1 MATLD
6 AGAIQDIA
14 SGMPDIVGSQAKAY
28 KLSDLMTTE
37 QMNRMKLE
45 DEKEQSQERKQT
57 KNLLRNFDVTS
68 KEGQMKAVQ
77 AIQQQVGPEAAM
89 NVHSAFNAAEMQDVN
104 LESKKIENRAREIEF
119 ADQKNSQVASALNA
133 LDQQYTQLITP
144 KEKGGGGMTPEA
156 ASAAMQKPYI
166 DTLGSLANQR
176 DYKGDPFFG
185 PQELQKI
192 PPAYD
197 HNKIL
202 GLIQQTAQGRK
213 MLEEYAKQS
222 REERKVEATE
232 KRADI
237 AERAE
242 QEREKAD
249 RARETTQRARGSLT
263 PEQRQGVDDMA
274 AMIADYKLAP
284 PSSMALRSPYGVA
297 IMSRVRE
304 LNPDYDANQFTV
316 KKSGLNAFA
325 TGKQGNAVR
334 SFNVALDHLD
344 TLDQLSTALG
354 NRDTRVI
361 NEVGNRWAAATGQA
375 APVSFDAVKGLV
387 ADEIVKAVTG
397 SAGALGDRESAK
409 ATLNAANSPEQ
420 LRAVSE
426 NYKRLMK
433 GQLDGLQRQF
443 IDAGGTLEEWNKK
456 LSPAAQTV
464 GETTASKQ
472 TAGGP
477 PAPPV
482 SAFQGHAEGDVITF
496 ANGQKWKLQ
505 NGQPVKVQ

>member
-197 HNKIL
+197 HNKIQ

-249 RARETTQRARGSLT
+249 RAREAAQRARGSLT

-433 GQLDGLQRQF
+433 GQLDGLKRQF

-464 GETTASKQ
+464 GETTATKVPR
-472 TAGGP
+472 TGAPAAGATP
-477 PAPPV
+477 TPV
-482 SAFQGHAEGDVITF
+482 SQVLKFD
-496 ANGQKWKLQ
+496 ANGNQ
-505 NGQPVKVQ
+505 VK